1 METRPTTIF
10 CDIDGTLVKHC
21 KPTDAQLPTHKLE
34 LLDGTLEKLS
44 EWERNGFKIILTTG
58 RKESL
63 RRVTAKQLEEIGI
76 IYDLLIMGLGGGK
89 RYLINDKKLGDS
101 EDYAIAINLNRDE
114 GVKGV
119 KL

>member
-1 METRPTTIF
+1 
-10 CDIDGTLVKHC
+10 
-21 KPTDAQLPTHKLE
+21 
-34 LLDGTLEKLS
+34 
-44 EWERNGFKIILTTG
+44 
-58 RKESL
+58 
-63 RRVTAKQLEEIGI
+63 
-76 IYDLLIMGLGGGK
+76 MGLGGGK